1 MIGHNLTMLS
11 HYAPRQ
17 PILYNLSRTLTRSAH
32 TQQQPSFKTHEVK
45 GDLSN
50 VDQCFPHGF
59 TEDQK
64 ARCKTT
70 FYKRISEAAHSYFG
84 GKMQLFPKVP
94 VAGHNWFNVWYTP
107 GVSQV
112 SRRISTD
119 NNASMTLTNRGNTVA
134 IVSDSTRV
142 LGDGDVTPPGGLG
155 VMEGKALL
163 MKWLGGID
171 AVPLCID
178 SRDSNGNNDPQTII
192 DFVRRSQHSFGAI
205 NLEDISQPNCYKVL
219 DELRDACTIPVWH
232 DDQQGTA
239 CVTLAGLINAL
250 KLKKQ
255 HLFRAK
261 IVFFGAGAAYTTCLR
276 LILSAGADPDNIV
289 MFDSKGGLHSA
300 RADLR
305 ADPRFYRKWEICRRT
320 NPRRIERIEDAVKG
334 ADVLIALSR
343 PGPHVVKPEWIR
355 AMAPKPVVFACANPV
370 PEIYPYMAKRAGA
383 FIVATGRGDFANQL
397 NNSIGFPGILKG
409 ALLARASRITDN
421 MAVAASHSLARFA
434 EKRGIDPENIIP
446 NMDEMEVFPT
456 EAADVAVAA
465 VNDGVARERVTWND
479 VYNKTR
485 ADIMETR
492 DMMHSLVRSGHVK
505 EFPQKEIQKI
515 FDEAVA
521 HTIKSNR
528 K

>member
-1 MIGHNLTMLS
+1 MKPLLFNNALAFSRS
-11 HYAPRQ
+11 HTSTKTRQ
-17 PILYNLSRTLTRSAH
+17 VNA
-32 TQQQPSFKTHEVK
+32 
-45 GDLSN
+45 DLSN
-50 VDQCFPHGF
+50 VDECFPRNF

-70 FYKRISEAAHSYFG
+70 FYKRISEAAHSYYG

-94 VAGHNWFNVWYTP
+94 ISGHNWFNVWYTP

-112 SRRISTD
+112 SRRISSD

-155 VMEGKALL
+155 VMEGKAML
-163 MKWLGGID
+163 MKCLGGID

-178 SRDSNGNNDPQTII
+178 SRDSNGKNDPQAII
-192 DFVRRSQHSFGAI
+192 DFVKRAQYSFGAI

-219 DELRDACTIPVWH
+219 DELRDSCTIPVWH

-250 KLKKQ
+250 KLKNKKLY
-255 HLFRAK
+255 HSK
-261 IVFFGAGAAYTTCLR
+261 IVFFGAGAANTTCLR
-276 LILSAGADPDNIV
+276 LILSAGADPDNVV

-300 RADLR
+300 RTDLQ

-320 NPRRIERIEDAVKG
+320 NPKRFDRIEQAIKG

-355 AMAPKPVVFACANPV
+355 SMGPKPVVFACANPV
-370 PEIYPYMAKRAGA
+370 PEIYPYMAKKAGA

-409 ALLARASRITDN
+409 ALLARAAKITDS
-421 MAVAASHSLARFA
+421 MAIAASHSLARFA
-434 EKRGIDPENIIP
+434 EKRGINAGNIIP
-446 NMDEMEVFPT
+446 TMDEMEVFPT
-456 EAADVAVAA
+456 EAADVAMAA
-465 VNDGVARERVTWND
+465 VRDGVARSKVTWDD
-479 VYNKTR
+479 VYRRTR

-492 DMMHSLVRSGHVK
+492 AMMDSLVQKGHVK

-515 FDEAVA
+515 FDDAVE
-521 HTIKSNR
+521 HTVKTN
-528 K
+528 KK